1 MVSTVNF
8 TEGEY
13 LFEAAAV
20 LEEVSQSSIHDSLA
34 ALCALIRTNAPQS
47 CKGGVVGESISF
59 CVT

>member
-20 LEEVSQSSIHDSLA
+20 LEEVSGSPVRPDPDK
-34 ALCALIRTNAPQS
+34 RTA
-47 CKGGVVGESISF
+47 EL
-59 CVT
+59 